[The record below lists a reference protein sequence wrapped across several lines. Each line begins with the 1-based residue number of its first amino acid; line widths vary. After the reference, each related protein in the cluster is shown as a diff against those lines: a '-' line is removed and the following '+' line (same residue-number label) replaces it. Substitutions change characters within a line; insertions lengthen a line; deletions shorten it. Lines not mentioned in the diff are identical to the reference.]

1 MPPCAVV
8 GTKATPKPQH
18 QCKLVGEIKY
28 ALASAAKSNRHTPCT
43 NRPVKCTVCAVTV
56 WSYSMAQHFEA
67 KHAGMPMCTLASNP
81 HTSGQSTLTT
91 Y

>member
-1 MPPCAVV
+1 MAYPEPPSANSAVPL
-8 GTKATPKPQH
+8 A
-18 QCKLVGEIKY
+18 LVGP
-28 ALASAAKSNRHTPCT
+28 LRT
-43 NRPVKCTVCAVTV
+43 N
-56 WSYSMAQHFEA
+56 SMAQHFEA